1 MEKGR
6 KIQREWTKVPG
17 GNKISSE
24 LPSKSNLQNDR
35 MELPSRVKEAKTG
48 KRNGGENLQ
57 KSVLKKSYLAHFSIF
72 FKLVLGGLFLLFLFN
87 IVSRYVKSPAHD
99 SHSVKLSKGT
109 EARLSDK
116 EFKNLF
122 NKNSRYTDP
131 NHKIDINIEE
141 VVAYIRKI
149 NDANLTMDDI
159 FNQLGKA
166 RDGYVSIDSD
176 GSRGSVLTYLL
187 TDNKAA
193 LDFDFS
199 EKENRLLLH
208 SIQYF
213 TLESQ
218 RESTE
223 RTSDDYSALIP
234 QPGQEGVE
242 LMEAIKELGVPDW
255 LYSSFLPGTEAQI
268 AISYKASDEMRV
280 TLYFDQDGDFFRL
293 GSMTKLKD
301 KKE

>member
-1 MEKGR
+1 MEIKSL
-6 KIQREWTKVPG
+6 Q
-17 GNKISSE
+17 SS
-24 LPSKSNLQNDR
+24 LQSNLQNDR

-149 NDANLTMDDI
+149 NDANLTMNDI

-223 RTSDDYSALIP
+223 SALIP

>member
-1 MEKGR
+1 MGKGR
-6 KIQREWTKVPG
+6 KVQREWSKVPG
-17 GNKISSE
+17 GNNSSSE
-24 LPSKSNLQNDR
+24 VSPKSDLQSDR
-35 MELPSRVKEAKTG
+35 TELPSRVKEARTG
-48 KRNGGENLQ
+48 TRNGGENLQ
-57 KSVLKKSYLAHFSIF
+57 KSVLKKSYLARFATL
-72 FKLVLGGLFLLFLFN
+72 FKLAIGGLILLFLFN
-87 IVSRYVKSPAHD
+87 LVTRYVKSPMND

-109 EARLSDK
+109 ETRLSDK

-122 NKNSRYTDP
+122 NENSPYKDR
-131 NHKIDINIEE
+131 NHKIDIDIEE

-159 FNQLGKA
+159 VKQLGKA
-166 RDGYVSIDSD
+166 KDGYVSIDPD
-176 GSRGSVLTYLL
+176 GSRGSILTYIL
-187 TDNKAA
+187 TDNRAVV
-193 LDFDFS
+193 DFNFS

>member
-1 MEKGR
+1 M
-6 KIQREWTKVPG
+6 
-17 GNKISSE
+17 N
-24 LPSKSNLQNDR
+24 
-35 MELPSRVKEAKTG
+35 
-48 KRNGGENLQ
+48 
-57 KSVLKKSYLAHFSIF
+57 
-72 FKLVLGGLFLLFLFN
+72 
-87 IVSRYVKSPAHD
+87 
-99 SHSVKLSKGT
+99 
-109 EARLSDK
+109 
-116 EFKNLF
+116 
-122 NKNSRYTDP
+122 
-131 NHKIDINIEE
+131 
-141 VVAYIRKI
+141 
-149 NDANLTMDDI
+149 DI

-234 QPGQEGVE
+234 QPGQEG
-242 LMEAIKELGVPDW
+242 W
-255 LYSSFLPGTEAQI
+255 S
-268 AISYKASDEMRV
+268 
-280 TLYFDQDGDFFRL
+280 
-293 GSMTKLKD
+293 
-301 KKE
+301 